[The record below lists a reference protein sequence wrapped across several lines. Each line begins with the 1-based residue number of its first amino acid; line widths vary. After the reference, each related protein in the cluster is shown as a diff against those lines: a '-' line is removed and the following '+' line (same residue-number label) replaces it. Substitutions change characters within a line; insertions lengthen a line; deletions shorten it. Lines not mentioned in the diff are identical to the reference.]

1 MRHVDRRNFLAIS
14 GDFVLFGVGL
24 AFAGQT
30 TVLPS
35 FVSTLTSSTLLIGLI
50 STLAN
55 GGWLLPQLF
64 AANATAGRPRRKPA
78 ILVPAGINRVLFLAI
93 GPLMWVLV
101 PRNPSAAVA
110 VFLAL
115 FGGFY
120 FLDGVASVSWL
131 DMLAKLLPPKLRA
144 RLISV
149 GQAGSGL
156 AGVAAGVLVG
166 VILASPRLPYP
177 ANYALLL
184 TLAGI
189 AFALSLGSIAMIK
202 EEPEHT
208 GERPLPWPDFFRRLG
223 RILRDDADYRRAVI
237 VQVLFTLSGAAAPF
251 YVIHGLRSLS
261 FPESSVGLFTSAQVA
276 GGVVSALFMGY
287 VGERRGTR
295 AVMRLWGVMAAATP
309 VLALGLSLSR
319 PLMPAPALL
328 YAYALVFVVVGAQ
341 SNSLMAGFLNYVLEY
356 APASTRTLYIGFAN
370 TASAIQL
377 VAPLVG
383 GAILAASGSYPL
395 LFVAAAL
402 GPLAGLALSVR
413 MAEPRHRAH
422 AGP

>member
-1 MRHVDRRNFLAIS
+1 MRPVDRHNFLAIT
-14 GDFVLFGVGL
+14 GDFVFFGVGL
-24 AFAGQT
+24 AFASQT

-35 FVSTLTSSTLLIGLI
+35 FVATLTSSTLLIGLV

-64 AANATAGRPRRKPA
+64 AANATAGLPRRKPA
-78 ILVPAGINRVLFLAI
+78 IVVPAIANRILFLAI

-101 PRNPSAAVA
+101 PRSPRAAVA

-115 FGGFY
+115 FGAFY
-120 FLDGVASVSWL
+120 VLDGIASVSWL
-131 DMLAKLLPPKLRA
+131 DMLAKLTRPQLRA

-166 VILASPRLPYP
+166 LILASRRLPYP
-177 ANYALLL
+177 ANYVLL
-184 TLAGI
+184 I
-189 AFALSLGSIAMIK
+189 SLGAVMFTISLGLISLIR

-223 RILRDDADYRRAVI
+223 RILRDDADYVRAVI

-251 YVIHGLRSLS
+251 YVIHGLESLA
-261 FPESSVGLFTSAQVA
+261 FPESSVGVFTSAQVA

-287 VGERRGTR
+287 VGEKRGTR
-295 AVMRLWGVMAAATP
+295 AVMRLWGAMAAATP
-309 VLALGLSLSR
+309 ILALALSLSR
-319 PLMPAPALL
+319 AAMPAPVLM
-328 YAYALVFVVVGAQ
+328 YAYAMVFVVVGAQ

-356 APASTRTLYIGFAN
+356 APSSARTIYIGFAN

-383 GAILAASGSYPL
+383 GAILALTGSYPV
-395 LFVAAAL
+395 LFVAASL
-402 GPLAGLALSVR
+402 GPLAGLLLSLR
-413 MAEPRHRAH
+413 MVEPRRR
-422 AGP
+422 